1 MDKFDELREK
11 ILPVLLPYGVK
22 SVAVFGSVVRGED
35 TLESDIDIL
44 VELKPPSERPPIGLR
59 WFGLEQELE
68 QILERKVDLVSQA
81 ALSPYIQPYVEK
93 EMILLYEEG

>member
-11 ILPVLLPYGVK
+11 ILPVLLPYGMK
-22 SVAVFGSVVRGED
+22 SVAVFGSVVREED

>member
-22 SVAVFGSVVRGED
+22 RIALFGSMVRGEETSD
-35 TLESDIDIL
+35 SDIDIL

-68 QILERKVDLVSQA
+68 QILGRKVDLVSQA

-93 EMILLYEEG
+93 EVILLYEEG

>member
-22 SVAVFGSVVRGED
+22 SVAVFGSIVRGED

-44 VELKPPSERPPIGLR
+44 VELKQPSERPPIGLR

-93 EMILLYEEG
+93 EMVLLYEEG

>member
-22 SVAVFGSVVRGED
+22 SVAVFGSIVRGED

-44 VELKPPSERPPIGLR
+44 VELKQPSERPHIGLR

-93 EMILLYEEG
+93 EMVLLYEEG